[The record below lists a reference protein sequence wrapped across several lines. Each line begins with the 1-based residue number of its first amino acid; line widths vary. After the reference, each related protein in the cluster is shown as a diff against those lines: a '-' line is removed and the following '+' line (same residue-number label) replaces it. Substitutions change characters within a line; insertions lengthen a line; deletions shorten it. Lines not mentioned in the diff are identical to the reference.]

1 MSTVLDVTRGIVCK
15 VASPRC
21 KSEIPPQEAHLEA
34 VNRLPCAQCVPC
46 GLNSKVDGPAERIE
60 GKAINAK

>member
-21 KSEIPPQEAHLEA
+21 KSEIPPQEAHLEFFA
-34 VNRLPCAQCVPC
+34 YRRRHSLIVLLERRLCAHH
-46 GLNSKVDGPAERIE
+46 GMKWKSNE
-60 GKAINAK
+60 N